1 MKLKN
6 IKIFTALALYY
17 SHFLSHAL
25 YQIIF
30 SRVSACWK
38 YDNQYLHLFKL
49 PMWKPTLQSLYHRV
63 QKNPMLCLFILG
75 LLWSQSNYSCATF
88 LLFMCLL
95 SSTFKFEVHQR
106 NNKEELKWILLK
118 IKDFEIIFS
127 WLQICDLEWIMIK
140 SHGMIF

>member
-6 IKIFTALALYY
+6 IKTSAVLALYY

-30 SRVSACWK
+30 SCVSACWN
-38 YDNQYLHLFKL
+38 YDNQYLHPFKL
-49 PMWKPTLQSLYHRV
+49 PIWKLTLQYFYHKV
-63 QKNPMLCLFILG
+63 QTNPMWCFFILG
-75 LLWSQSNYSCATF
+75 FLLSQSDYSCATF
-88 LLFMCLL
+88 LLLKHLL
-95 SSTFKFEVHQR
+95 SSPFKFEVHQR

-127 WLQICDLEWIMIK
+127 CLLICDLQWIMIK
-140 SHGMIF
+140 PNGMIF